1 MKIFRIN
8 YYYKDIKLKFIICDN
23 DQLDALRQFERKV
36 RRLGFPLNSK
46 VHLLISQEVNHG

>member
-8 YYYKDIKLKFIICDN
+8 YYYKDIKLIIICDN

-36 RRLGFPLNSK
+36 GRLGFPFNSK